1 MDKLSELLN
10 NIQFKSSIWVLAIP
24 IILMG
29 VDIFTGL
36 TNAWIKKEVDSSKL
50 RKGLGKKIGEIASLF
65 IGEIFIIGLNISVLL
80 VDAISIYLIVMELIS
95 ICENLEKLGV
105 PIPKF
110 IRQALAVTNEG
121 IVNAEIETEEKK
133 KDTDDKE
140 E

>member
-29 VDIFTGL
+29 VDILTGL
-36 TNAWIKKEVDSSKL
+36 TNAWIRKEVDSSKL
-50 RKGLGKKIGEIASLF
+50 RKGLGKKLGEIASLF
-65 IGEIFIIGLNISVLL
+65 IGEIFIMGLNISVLL

-95 ICENLEKLGV
+95 ICENLEQLGV

-110 IRQALAVTNEG
+110 IRQALAVTQQD
-121 IVNAEIETEEKK
+121 IADAEYEPKKEE
-133 KDTDDKE
+133 TDDKE